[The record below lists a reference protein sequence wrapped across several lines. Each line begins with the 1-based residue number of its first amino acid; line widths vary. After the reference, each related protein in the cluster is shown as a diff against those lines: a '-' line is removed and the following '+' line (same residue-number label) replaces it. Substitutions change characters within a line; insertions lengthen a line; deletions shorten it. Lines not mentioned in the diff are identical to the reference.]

1 MSIDDQFNES
11 VLKTMT
17 NNYEIFN
24 EVNKTLLDI
33 KSLLQTNNTINPDVI
48 NLLEEINNNL
58 KQINTNNIKIDEIHT
73 SIKTYIPGLLGLLI
87 IITIGMGIYAN

>member
-33 KSLLQTNNTINPDVI
+33 KNLLQTNNINNPDVI
-48 NLLEEINNNL
+48 KLLEEINDNL
-58 KQINTNNIKIDEIHT
+58 KQININNKKIDDIHT
-73 SIKTYIPGLLGLLI
+73 SIRQYIPGLLIFLI
-87 IITIGMGIYAN
+87 FVTIGLNLYAN